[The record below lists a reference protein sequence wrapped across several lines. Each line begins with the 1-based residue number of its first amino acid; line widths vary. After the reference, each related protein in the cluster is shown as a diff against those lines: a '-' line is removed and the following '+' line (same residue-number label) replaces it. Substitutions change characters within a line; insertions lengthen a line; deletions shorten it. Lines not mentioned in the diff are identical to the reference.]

1 MSLVHPCSIVEKQA
15 KQKAKVNQHAEF
27 AKILSNVRVCMTKA
41 FNDKVLSKT
50 KNGDT
55 QVAERT
61 YISIIRA
68 VLKHMGYEFE
78 EAPSQQPYDF
88 RVKMTDGSTL
98 FLEAK
103 KTDGK
108 TVYFND
114 TCPCEKAFYIVIFTG
129 KESKKEQAM
138 PGLTDEEVKKE
149 VLSEVSKKYPS
160 VANTRQLNKAM
171 KADGFH
177 DKGYKNRKLDCWKL
191 QWLKSNGTAMELVM
205 EKKEGLAPCVFG
217 LNGSE
222 FVKQDP
228 WLTQFKVELD
238 VLKEK
243 YRYAGKNSIM
253 SVYPRPTY
261 KANIDF
267 LFKAHYDEAK
277 IMMN

>member
-1 MSLVHPCSIVEKQA
+1 MSLELLCSAVDIVE
-15 KQKAKVNQHAEF
+15 NQVQSNQRAAF
-27 AKILSNVRVCMTKA
+27 AKILFNVRLSMTKA
-41 FNDKVLSKT
+41 FKEGILSKT

-68 VLKHMGYEFE
+68 VLREMNYEFE

-129 KESKKEQAM
+129 KESKREQAM

-149 VLSEVSKKYPS
+149 VLMEVSKKYPS
-160 VANTRQLNKAM
+160 VANTRQCNKAM
-171 KADGFH
+171 KADGF
-177 DKGYKNRKLDCWKL
+177 DSKGYTGRKLDCWKL
-191 QWLKSNGTAMELVM
+191 LWLKSNGTATDLVM

-217 LNGSE
+217 LNGND
-222 FVKQDP
+222 FVKQDL

-238 VLKEK
+238 MLKEK
-243 YRYAGKNSIM
+243 YRHAGKNSIM

-267 LFKAHYDEAK
+267 LFESQYQEAK
-277 IMMN
+277 ITMN